1 MARSTDPAPLRI
13 AGIQGSGTDREAA
26 GHSRIS
32 CKPSSSSLA
41 DFKEPAYLAI
51 NPNGRVPSI
60 HDPNTDLTLWES
72 GAIIEYL
79 IEKYDS
85 GRDQIICPLC

>member
-13 AGIQGSGTDREAA
+13 AV
-26 GHSRIS
+26 
-32 CKPSSSSLA
+32 
-41 DFKEPAYLAI
+41 KEPAYLAI

-85 GRDQIICPLC
+85 GRDQIICPLFDAQYARQCFVCRVDPSYFSLVPNDH